1 MDLKA
6 LKQQAIEATTRFF
19 IDKHGFSPGEE
30 SEDWED
36 EYRRQF
42 ELLKKRAPTTRPA
55 DAPRRVDAVLADEQT
70 AALPELT
77 GTAADKRWAASL
89 RAARLKEIQSKALRG
104 WLAGAWTAAK
114 DWVDTRELAVSQF
127 LRRVEAQYAEHRRQ
141 SERQAGALAAERRS
155 KAAASAAD
163 QREIQAAG
171 ITVEGL
177 IELIDV
183 SPRAAPAPLKL
194 KLVELDA
201 GGRSLRVFETGTADR
216 LMVIETG
223 ASGRTEY
230 AIERDDQLLAH
241 LKLYARG
248 QRP

>member
-6 LKQQAIEATTRFF
+6 LKQQAVEATTRFF

-42 ELLKKRAPTTRPA
+42 ELLKKRAAAKRSA
-55 DAPRRVDAVLADEQT
+55 DAPGRVDAVLADEQT
-70 AALPELT
+70 DAWPELS

-104 WLAGAWTAAK
+104 WLAGAWTSAK
-114 DWVDTRELAVSQF
+114 DWVDTRDLALPQF

-141 SERQAGALAAERRS
+141 AERQAGALAAERQS

-183 SPRAAPAPLKL
+183 SPRVVPAPLKL

-201 GGRSLRVFETGTADR
+201 GGRSLRIFETGHADR

-223 ASGRTEY
+223 PSGRTEY
-230 AIERDDQLLAH
+230 AIERDEQLFAH

-248 QRP
+248 QRS